1 MSFFHFLKTNVAYLL
16 SVRVWVMVYVRSE
29 NWWEEVLS
37 FHSWVLGSTLGQ
49 VPSLDGRLLWELF
62 VVIVLEASSYSVL
75 QYSLELSSHSPQ
87 HLGVNLPAVCLFN
100 KFTFDGIEYI
110 HIIAQRIFILQN

>member
-1 MSFFHFLKTNVAYLL
+1 MLLIFIL
-16 SVRVWVMVYVRSE
+16 SVYGLWCMWGQRTGGKRFCPS
-29 NWWEEVLS
+29 
-37 FHSWVLGSTLGQ
+37 STLGFWGQPWEQ

-62 VVIVLEASSYSVL
+62 VVIVFEASSYSVL

-87 HLGVNLPAVCLFN
+87 HLGVNLPAVCLF
-100 KFTFDGIEYI
+100 KFTFDGIEFI